1 MLEIIPV
8 IDLMNSVAVFGK
20 SGDRENY
27 IPLQSIYA
35 NSPDPLEIAASLK
48 RANAKEIYIADL
60 DLIERNGNHNIYKIK
75 EINTILPVILDVGV
89 DNLETF
95 EFLLDFA
102 YKIIVATETLDSIEE
117 LEKIFDKY
125 PKERIIISVDV
136 KNNELYT
143 KNMDL
148 NLEDF
153 KEVLRKIDPNEI
165 ILLDISSVGTEGGYN
180 KELLESFEEFRD
192 KIILG
197 GGITK
202 DEIEVLSNLGIKKAL
217 VGTALH
223 KGEIKIHNF

>member
-8 IDLMNSVAVFGK
+8 MDLMNSVAVFGK

-27 IPLQSIYA
+27 APLQSIYA